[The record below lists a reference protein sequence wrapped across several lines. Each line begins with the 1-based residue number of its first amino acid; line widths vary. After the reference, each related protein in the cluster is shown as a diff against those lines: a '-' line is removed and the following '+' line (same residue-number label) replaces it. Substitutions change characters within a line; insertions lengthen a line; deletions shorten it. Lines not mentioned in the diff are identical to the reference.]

1 MHWPFQ
7 NMVPPVTL
15 INFIWF
21 SLFYFIEAYIWNI
34 FLAEMTFT
42 KKGGGL
48 IKALWHSSLENYL
61 GQAFDIES
69 QKF

>member
-15 INFIWF
+15 INFI
-21 SLFYFIEAYIWNI
+21 EAYIWNI
-34 FLAEMTFT
+34 FPEEMTFI
-42 KKGGGL
+42 KKCGGL
-48 IKALWHSSLENYL
+48 IKALWDSSLENYL
-61 GQAFDIES
+61 GQAFDIEN